1 MYYQLSSV
9 LTLFLESTVRYNGQQ
24 LLTCDAENSTG
35 TFHDRCILDL
45 KPYNTIICAL
55 QQPLMSNSSSVKS
68 ALHSFDRP
76 WGDSRYGVQVSISGG
91 RPKKSSLIEKAA
103 KFGREAFGSRSASAG
118 AHCDSRRPSLY
129 TAVKDGSGLR
139 RDGSSLSISSS
150 MSSLALSQAETRN
163 VRGSVASSIYDETET
178 TKSTIPPLR
187 IVKKVPVPQLPP
199 FDLADETTSLTEV
212 SLSKPQHRDLDNPT
226 EANRSSTD
234 STRTVTQ
241 RTIEPSTSHFSWTTY
256 AETERS
262 VSPTTSYIE
271 QIPDSRFSWTTAS
284 TATTYRQETP
294 PSSPPRTYPSSIMS
308 RRRPVPG
315 KEAAPPKRHD
325 SMGDVQDLPEAARD
339 KALPQPP
346 KTRHQGDHIDELMSR
361 LESLELQKTN
371 MQKLLKELAKVEMAS
386 PIDVSEKMRRENRKK
401 MGEVHTRQDEVQKEL
416 FEVGRLLSRARA
428 KAEEAGGSTGLW
440 LRRVTD

>member
-1 MYYQLSSV
+1 
-9 LTLFLESTVRYNGQQ
+9 
-24 LLTCDAENSTG
+24 
-35 TFHDRCILDL
+35 
-45 KPYNTIICAL
+45 
-55 QQPLMSNSSSVKS
+55 
-68 ALHSFDRP
+68 
-76 WGDSRYGVQVSISGG
+76 
-91 RPKKSSLIEKAA
+91 
-103 KFGREAFGSRSASAG
+103 
-118 AHCDSRRPSLY
+118 
-129 TAVKDGSGLR
+129 
-139 RDGSSLSISSS
+139 

-178 TKSTIPPLR
+178 TKSTVPPLR

-234 STRTVTQ
+234 STRTVTP

-262 VSPTTSYIE
+262 VSPTT
-271 QIPDSRFSWTTAS
+271 
-284 TATTYRQETP
+284 
-294 PSSPPRTYPSSIMS
+294 SPPRTYPSSIMS